1 MLVHPTQTVEIFANV
16 CTPFGTLATRWHP
29 QKILRRSSHVRC
41 GRKKVH
47 VCYLISWWVLVIL
60 QTSLIRCYH
69 CRWKD
74 CHKTTNSSELLLA
87 TIKTALKDMFLL
99 ITGMH
104 VVTATTSD
112 SFNIT
117 NFYLQ
122 ISMAAILEVQSSGVL
137 RFVVLVTVMTWY
149 QLAWIV
155 TLRNGINHGCQINM
169 LTNMLRN
176 LSRLKKIKTTK
187 NE

>member
-1 MLVHPTQTVEIFANV
+1 M
-16 CTPFGTLATRWHP
+16 
-29 QKILRRSSHVRC
+29 
-41 GRKKVH
+41 
-47 VCYLISWWVLVIL
+47 
-60 QTSLIRCYH
+60 
-69 CRWKD
+69 
-74 CHKTTNSSELLLA
+74 NSSELLLA